1 MRKLFLSPFTACLS
15 LYVDILA
22 ECICYMSHSSRLR
35 TYYDI
40 SLTSECCIC
49 RTAGSV
55 LGAGFQ
61 AFISDWDKVSATV
74 FAAQMNSTNEAARF
88 CLTHTHTPF

>member
-1 MRKLFLSPFTACLS
+1 
-15 LYVDILA
+15 
-22 ECICYMSHSSRLR
+22 MSDFDDFSF
-35 TYYDI
+35 
-40 SLTSECCIC
+40 

-74 FAAQMNSTNEAARF
+74 SYETVVS
-88 CLTHTHTPF
+88 

>member
-1 MRKLFLSPFTACLS
+1 MSVSLHVSYGYSALLLYLSFSS
-15 LYVDILA
+15 LNF
-22 ECICYMSHSSRLR
+22 ELR
-35 TYYDI
+35 VVR
-40 SLTSECCIC
+40 C

-74 FAAQMNSTNEAARF
+74 RF
-88 CLTHTHTPF
+88 PLMCILTLL